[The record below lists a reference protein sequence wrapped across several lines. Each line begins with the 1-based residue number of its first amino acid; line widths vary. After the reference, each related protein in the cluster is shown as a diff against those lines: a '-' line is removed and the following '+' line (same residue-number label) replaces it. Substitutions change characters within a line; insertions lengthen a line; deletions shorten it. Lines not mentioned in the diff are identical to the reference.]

1 MTANFKR
8 MTKKLVVLFFYRQL
22 STWYNAVV
30 KRFVGMERKTVFDY
44 PLYFPYT
51 LYTKKLK
58 LKPTLT
64 LYSIIIEMF

>member
-44 PLYFPYT
+44 VYSL
-51 LYTKKLK
+51 
-58 LKPTLT
+58 TLT
-64 LYSIIIEMF
+64 PKPKPKLYSIIIEMF